1 MNTRPYVWIDALW
14 FQALWWLIALQRD
27 QAILPI
33 LALLLLHLLLFPQRR
48 LALASA
54 LLLAPLGYL
63 SDAIW
68 VHSQLLSFTSA
79 YRVPFWM
86 LGLWVGVIWSLSWSL
101 HWLKHFAVYWQA
113 LIGALGAST
122 SYYAAAQLGTL
133 QFETSLETSLLWI
146 ALGWAVLLP
155 SFTYAMS
162 YLERR
167 FSDAQTSISQ

>member
-27 QAILPI
+27 QAGLPV
-33 LALLLLHLLLFPQRR
+33 LALLLLHLVLFPQRR
-48 LALASA
+48 LALVSA

-63 SDAIW
+63 SDVVW
-68 VHSQLLSFTSA
+68 VHSQILNFNSVQTIPL
-79 YRVPFWM
+79 WI
-86 LGLWVGVIWSLSWSL
+86 LGLWVGLIWTLQWSL
-101 HWLKHFAVYWQA
+101 HWLKHLKWYWQA

-133 QFETSLETSLLWI
+133 QFETSLETSLLYI

-155 SFTYAMS
+155 SLMYALT

-167 FSDAQTSISQ
+167 LSDAQASIS